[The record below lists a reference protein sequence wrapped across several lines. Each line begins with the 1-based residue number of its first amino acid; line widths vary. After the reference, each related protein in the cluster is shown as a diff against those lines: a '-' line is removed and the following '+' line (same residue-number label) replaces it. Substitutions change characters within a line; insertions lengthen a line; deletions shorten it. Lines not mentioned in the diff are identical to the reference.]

1 MPRSWV
7 SKTVILF
14 LAAATTVVLIWV
26 YISYGLKFLAPGL
39 VVLSVFALMLF
50 FRDLKAPFFY
60 LLVFLL
66 PVFIARYL
74 VPIPEAEHPGV
85 LNVPVLY
92 AYEIPLYL
100 FIGFWGLEFL
110 SGKATAIRLPR
121 TTGAM
126 AFLFVPAVISMTVA
140 MDYTYGIFELLRMF
154 EMFLF
159 FLVVVNYLRSDRQL
173 KTVFILLG
181 VTVALQSI
189 LGLIQFLS
197 PYKTYDILASFGIY
211 MGISHARPYDPSS
224 PLRACGTTG
233 YCNALAGYF
242 ELVVPLFVSLYF
254 FYPMEKKLR
263 RWVLVLLALATA
275 ALLVTYSRGGF
286 LGMILAVVALLVFAA
301 RRFPQLSKHAAKIVA
316 AVAVQLVVLLAIFS
330 GKLMMRMQFFME
342 QSMEDDVRVALIR
355 DAFEMIKH
363 HPLFGVGLNNFPEAF
378 ALYEI
383 TGMKF
388 DINYP
393 VHNTWLLITAE
404 QGLFG
409 LVAFLIL
416 MWVVFRSAFRG
427 MRERSP
433 FHSAAAIGLTAGLI
447 GWFGHNLVAPLYQNW
462 LVNRMT
468 FVLVI
473 ALVAV
478 IPRLLPDDRDAP
490 AP

>member
-7 SKTVILF
+7 SKTVILL

-26 YISYGLKFLAPGL
+26 YISHGLKFLAPGL

-50 FRDLKAPFFY
+50 FRDVKAPFFY
-60 LLVFLL
+60 LLIFLL

-100 FIGFWGLEFL
+100 FILFWGLELL
-110 SGKATAIRLPR
+110 SGKGTSIRLPR
-121 TTGAM
+121 ATWAM
-126 AFLFVPAVISMTVA
+126 AFLFVPAFVSMTLG
-140 MDYTYGIFELLRMF
+140 MDYTYGLFELLRMF
-154 EMFLF
+154 ELFLF
-159 FLVVVNYLRSDRQL
+159 FLVIVNYLRSDRQL
-173 KTVFILLG
+173 KTVFILLAI
-181 VTVALQSI
+181 TVAAQSV
-189 LGLIQFLS
+189 LALVQFIS
-197 PYKTYDILASFGIY
+197 PYKTYDFLASFGIY
-211 MGISHARPYDPSS
+211 MGVSHARPYDPTS
-224 PLRACGTTG
+224 PIRACGTTG

-242 ELVVPLFVSLYF
+242 ELVIPLFVSLYF
-254 FYPMEKKLR
+254 FYPLGKKLR
-263 RWVLVLLALATA
+263 RWLLVLLVMATA

-286 LGMILAVVALLVFAA
+286 LGMILGVIVLLLFAA
-301 RRFPQLSKHAAKIVA
+301 RRFPQLSKHAFKITA
-316 AVAVQLVVLLAIFS
+316 AVAVQLVVLLALFS
-330 GKLMMRMQFFME
+330 EKLMMRMQFFME

-378 ALYEI
+378 AVYEI

-409 LVAFLIL
+409 LAAFLIL
-416 MWVVFRSAFRG
+416 MWVTFRDGLRG
-427 MRERSP
+427 MRERSAL
-433 FHSAAAIGLTAGLI
+433 HSAAAVGLTAGLV
-447 GWFGHNLVAPLYQNW
+447 GWFAHNLVAPLYQNW

-468 FVLVI
+468 FVFVV
-473 ALVAV
+473 ALLAV
-478 IPRLLPDDRDAP
+478 LPRLLPDERDAL
-490 AP
+490 